1 MPTLSQ
7 LSYGPF
13 LLSKSSGE
21 IKIVGPIHAELL
33 VVVRAAQTKMNLCPT
48 RKLPV
53 RQEEAAVDLLA
64 IGGICINLAFDVDSS
79 QQTVPVSPC

>member
-13 LLSKSSGE
+13 LPSKSTVE

-48 RKLPV
+48 RELPV
-53 RQEEAAVDLLA
+53 RQEEAAVELLA
-64 IGGICINLAFDVDSS
+64 IRGICINLAFDVDSS

>member
-7 LSYGPF
+7 LSYGPLF
-13 LLSKSSGE
+13 VAQFSGE
-21 IKIVGPIHAELL
+21 IKIVGPIYAELL
-33 VVVRAAQTKMNLCPT
+33 VVVRTAQAKMNLCPT
-48 RKLPV
+48 REVPV

-79 QQTVPVSPC
+79 QQTFPVSPR